1 MAHPRTVFMGSPADV
16 IPVLEAL
23 LRLEWPVAAVYT
35 PPDRRVGRGLR
46 WAAPPVKEYAQR
58 MGLPVC
64 QPATLRTEE
73 AVGEL
78 EAYAPDLVLVAAYGK
93 LLPPPVLSVPRWGCL
108 NVHPSLLP
116 RHRGASP
123 VAAAI
128 LEGDAVTGVSLMAVD
143 EGLDTGP
150 VLARREEPVR
160 ADDSTPSLLER
171 LFRLGAKLVE
181 ETLPRY
187 VAGELTASPQPEDG
201 ATVSWRVKKEDG
213 ELDWSRP
220 ALRLERQVRAYLPW
234 PGSATRW
241 EGSRLEVLEA
251 QVVVGSRREAPGT
264 VVGLPSATAPAG
276 VVTNEGVLV
285 LRRVKLEGRPA
296 LGMPEF
302 LRGHSGFLDAR
313 LPS

>member
-1 MAHPRTVFMGSPADV
+1 MAHPRTVFMGSSAEV

-23 LRLEWPVAAVYT
+23 LRLQWPVAAVYT

-64 QPATLRTEE
+64 QPASLRSEE
-73 AVGEL
+73 AVREL
-78 EAYAPDLVLVAAYGK
+78 AAYAPDLVLVAAYGK
-93 LLPPPVLSVPRWGCL
+93 LLPPPVLEVPRRGCL

-128 LEGDAVTGVSLMAVD
+128 LDGDAVTGVSLMEVD

-150 VLARREEPVR
+150 VLAQREEPVR
-160 ADDSTPSLLER
+160 PDDSTPALIER
-171 LFRLGAKLVE
+171 LFGLGAELVE

-187 VAGELTASPQPEDG
+187 VAGEVTPSPQSEEG
-201 ATVSWRVKKEDG
+201 ATVSRRVKKEDG

-241 EGSRLEVLEA
+241 EGKRFEVLEA
-251 QVVVGSRREAPGT
+251 RVVVGPRQEAPGT
-264 VVGLPSATAPAG
+264 VVGLPSSTAPAG
-276 VVTNEGVLV
+276 VVTGDGMLV
-285 LRRVKLEGRPA
+285 LRRVKLEGRPE
-296 LGMPEF
+296 LGMAEF
-302 LRGHSGFLDAR
+302 LRGNASFLDAG